1 MIRNR
6 IAVVLGGLSLLVISC
21 KKDDDVVIEPPRDM
35 LEVSIEN
42 DEAIVSFLE
51 THFYNYDEFA
61 NPVEGFDYQ
70 IVVDT
75 ISGDNAGKT
84 PLIDQVQ
91 SKTIKVKNAD
101 GDEIDHK
108 LYYLIA
114 REGVGANPTVADS
127 VYVNHKGSVLSTGV
141 VFENQMNNYRPI
153 WMDILGDWKIGSV
166 MWTPNYEYAAGVAL
180 GYRELV
186 VELKASSGDVV
197 DNGDGTFE
205 FADNYGIGAFFIP
218 SGAFYFQGSGAVPA
232 YAPVL
237 FQVNLLLTKNIDHDK
252 DGVPSICEIEYDAT
266 KGQVSFPNC
275 NVTAY
280 PSYADKTCTEN
291 LCD

>member
-153 WMDILGDWKIGSV
+153 WMDILGDWKNRIR
-166 MWTPNYEYAAGVAL
+166 Y
-180 GYRELV
+180 
-186 VELKASSGDVV
+186 V
-197 DNGDGTFE
+197 D
-205 FADNYGIGAFFIP
+205 
-218 SGAFYFQGSGAVPA
+218 SK
-232 YAPVL
+232 L
-237 FQVNLLLTKNIDHDK
+237 
-252 DGVPSICEIEYDAT
+252 
-266 KGQVSFPNC
+266 
-275 NVTAY
+275 
-280 PSYADKTCTEN
+280 
-291 LCD
+291 